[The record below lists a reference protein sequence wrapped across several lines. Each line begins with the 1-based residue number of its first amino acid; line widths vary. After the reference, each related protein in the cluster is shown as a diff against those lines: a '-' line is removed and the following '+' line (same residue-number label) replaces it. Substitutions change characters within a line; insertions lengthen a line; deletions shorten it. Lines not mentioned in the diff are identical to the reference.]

1 MRVSH
6 GRGSKNE
13 GFGIHLVWGA
23 PREGHKV
30 LLKHVLRH
38 ARAACASPCREWFNT
53 PGATSARRILGSV
66 SQQRIKNPRIPGL
79 EVLDD
84 LKDCKDWRI
93 GSRGSNTPLG
103 TANL

>member
-38 ARAACASPCREWFNT
+38 ARAACASPCREWSNT
-53 PGATSARRILGSV
+53 PCAASARRTFGVGSPAED
-66 SQQRIKNPRIPGL
+66 IKSSDSRT
-79 EVLDD
+79 
-84 LKDCKDWRI
+84 
-93 GSRGSNTPLG
+93 GSTG
-103 TANL
+103 